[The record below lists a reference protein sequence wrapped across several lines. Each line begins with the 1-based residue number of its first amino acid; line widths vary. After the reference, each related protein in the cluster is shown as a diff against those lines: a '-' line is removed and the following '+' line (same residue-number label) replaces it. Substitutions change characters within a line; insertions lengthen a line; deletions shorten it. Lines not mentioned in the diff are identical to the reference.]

1 MSESSGPPAVIVTLN
16 IVPALEERIVD
27 WLLARDE
34 GGFTSRAAHGH
45 SSHHDLLSAA
55 EQVSGRQRRLEFEVE
70 LPADALDRFIAELSE
85 AFTNADLYYTAV
97 PVLRSGHLGE
107 QEELQQRGRA
117 AAASGDEV
125 P

>member
-1 MSESSGPPAVIVTLN
+1 MNEPSMPSNVIVTLN
-16 IVPALEERIVD
+16 IVPALEERVVD
-27 WLLARDE
+27 WLLSRGD

-70 LPADALDRFIAELSE
+70 LAAAELDDFIAELSD
-85 AFTNADLYYTAV
+85 AFANADLYYTVV

-107 QEELQQRGRA
+107 
-117 AAASGDEV
+117 
-125 P
+125 

>member
-1 MSESSGPPAVIVTLN
+1 MSESSKPSGVIVTLN
-16 IVPALEERIVD
+16 IVPALEERVVD
-27 WLLARDE
+27 WLLSRDS

-70 LPADALDRFIAELSE
+70 LPAAALDDFIAQLSD
-85 AFTNADLYYTAV
+85 AFANADLYYTAV

-107 QEELQQRGRA
+107 
-117 AAASGDEV
+117 
-125 P
+125 